1 MTGAAGAKARRRTAP
16 DESDSVDTHVL
27 GISAY
32 FHDSA
37 AALLSGGRIVAAA
50 QEERFTRRKGD
61 PRFPR
66 AAVAACLRE
75 AGLAVG
81 DLDHVVYYEKPYV
94 KLDRI
99 LATARRVGPGGW
111 AATRS
116 AWPVWASR
124 RLDLVADIRR
134 HLGAGLRA
142 PVSFADHHESHAASA
157 FFPSPYDSAAI
168 LTLDAVGE
176 WATSSIGVGR
186 GSRIQLLCEQRF
198 PHSLGMLYSAFTAYL
213 GFTVNSGE
221 YKVMGLAPYGD
232 PRFTER
238 ILEHLVTV
246 ADDGSLRVN
255 LDHLPY
261 DRGAAM
267 TSASFS
273 ALLGGPPRPPE
284 SPFTQRHLDVAAS
297 VQRVCELVVLR
308 AARHAA
314 ALTGERHL
322 VMAGGVALNCVAN
335 SRLLREGPFEELW
348 VQPAA
353 GDAGGALGA
362 ALLQCHH
369 VLGQER
375 KVELPDAQKGSLLGP
390 SFSSRDIGLF
400 LEGAGA
406 RYERVA
412 EEPALLD
419 RVAGWLDGG
428 KVVGWFQG
436 RMEYGPRALGARSIL
451 GDARSPQMQRT
462 VNTKIKFRESF
473 RPFAPS
479 VLAEHAA
486 EVFDLPPGADRP
498 YMVTTARVRRQRR
511 RVLSAAEQ
519 ARSDDEDLAVR
530 VAVPRSDLPAI
541 THVDHSAR
549 LQTVD
554 AERHGRYHRLLER
567 FHRRTGCPVILN
579 TSFNVR
585 GEPIVHSPQDAYR
598 CFLATDMDCLVLED
612 HVLEKADQPPVAEA
626 ARARARAAARMD

>member
-1 MTGAAGAKARRRTAP
+1 M
-16 DESDSVDTHVL
+16 DTHVL

-37 AALLSGGRIVAAA
+37 AALISGGRIVAAA

-61 PRFPR
+61 SRFPR
-66 AAVAACLRE
+66 EAVGACLRE
-75 AGLAVG
+75 AGIGVG
-81 DLDHVVYYEKPYV
+81 DLDHVAYYEQPSV

-99 LATARRVGPGGW
+99 LATARRVGPDGW
-111 AATRS
+111 TATRR
-116 AWPVWASR
+116 ALPVWAGH
-124 RLDLVADIRR
+124 RLDLAVDIRR
-134 HLGAGLRA
+134 HLGPQLRA
-142 PVSFADHHESHAASA
+142 PVSFAGHHESHAASA

-186 GSRIQLLCEQRF
+186 GSRIELLREQRF

-221 YKVMGLAPYGD
+221 YKVMGLAPYGE

-238 ILEHLVTV
+238 ILEQVVTV
-246 ADDGSLRVN
+246 ADDGSLRVD
-255 LDHLPY
+255 LGHLPY
-261 DRGAAM
+261 DRGEAM
-267 TSASFS
+267 TSPSLHT
-273 ALLGGPPRPPE
+273 LLGGPPRPPD

-297 VQRVCELVVLR
+297 VQDVCELVVLR
-308 AARHAA
+308 SARHAH
-314 ALTGERHL
+314 ALTGERQL

-335 SRLLREGPFEELW
+335 SRLLREGPFADVW

-362 ALLQCHH
+362 ALLQCHQA
-369 VLGQER
+369 LGQER
-375 KVELPDAQKGSLLGP
+375 KVELPDAQQGSLLGP
-390 SFSSRDIGLF
+390 SFSNRDIGLF
-400 LEGAGA
+400 LDGAGA
-406 RYERVA
+406 RYERLA
-412 EEPALLD
+412 DEPALLD
-419 RVAGWLDGG
+419 RVAGWLEGG
-428 KVVGWFQG
+428 KVVGWVQG

-451 GDARSPQMQRT
+451 ADPRSPGMQHL

-486 EVFDLPPGADRP
+486 EVFDLPAGDDRP
-498 YMVTTARVRRQRR
+498 YMVTTAQVRPERR
-511 RVLSAAEQ
+511 RVLSVADQ
-519 ARSDDEDLAVR
+519 ARCHDPDPTVR

-549 LQTVD
+549 VQTVD
-554 AERHGRYHRLLER
+554 AERHGRYHRLLQR
-567 FHRRTGCPVILN
+567 FHQRTGSPVVLN

-585 GEPIVHSPQDAYR
+585 GEPIVQSPLDAYR

-612 HVLEKADQPPVAEA
+612 HLLEKADQPPVPEAE
-626 ARARARAAARMD
+626 RARARAAALLD